1 MRQHLNASLSLD
13 RREARQVVKQASK
26 QAGRQAGEIEKRRG
40 ESDKWGKKGE
50 KETCAKKRKQ
60 KKGSSPVPVPVP
72 VVQCPYAT
80 VSVL

>member
-13 RREARQVVKQASK
+13 RREARQEVK

-80 VSVL
+80 VVSVL